1 MAVVVAAAVPMGGS
15 RVVPVVGFV
24 VDQGRIVMVLVHI
37 LFAVVVVAVVQ
48 ELLLR
53 RFDDIELAAVVT
65 VVGIVHV
72 HAAVVRICLVVVLV
86 LLVVEVVL
94 VVVHRFLV
102 RCWELSMV
110 LHDTTDT
117 TQLLDQSMNL
127 WCDDNNEIE
136 RVIGMRNEQDQ
147 WQCGLNMVTDVNTI
161 SVFNLV

>member
-1 MAVVVAAAVPMGGS
+1 MAVAVAVAVAAAVVVGDS

-24 VDQGRIVMVLVHI
+24 GLWRIVMVLVHI

-53 RFDDIELAAVVT
+53 RFDDIEQAAVVT

-127 WCDDNNEIE
+127 WCDDSNEI
-136 RVIGMRNEQDQ
+136 
-147 WQCGLNMVTDVNTI
+147 
-161 SVFNLV
+161 